1 MMDMELLEN
10 RLAELPLLGYFFIDP
25 KGLEFSER
33 VRWICEHECPMYGK
47 TWACPP
53 GVGSVPEC
61 REKCLSY
68 EHCLMIATVTEV
80 ADIGDLQQTLATRPD
95 HEAVTNQVGK
105 IMEEL
110 GVKPYILSTE
120 ACSICDEC
128 TCPAGMPCRHRD
140 KMHPCVES
148 HGINLIPT
156 LEENGIEFQFGGNVV
171 TWVSLLFY

>member
-1 MMDMELLEN
+1 MMDMERLEAG
-10 RLAELPLLGYFFIDP
+10 LAELPLLGYFFIDP
-25 KGLEFSER
+25 KGLEFSDR

-53 GVGSVPEC
+53 GVGTVEEC
-61 REKCLSY
+61 RAKCLSY
-68 EHCLMIATVTEV
+68 ENCLMIATVTEV
-80 ADIGDLQQTLATRPD
+80 ADIADLQQTLATRPD
-95 HEAVTNQVGK
+95 HEAVTNQVGAM
-105 IMEEL
+105 MEEL
-110 GVKPYILSTE
+110 GEKPYILSTE
-120 ACSICDEC
+120 ACSICEAC
-128 TCPAGMPCRHRD
+128 TCPSGQPCRHRD